1 MWIETLVRPASAT
14 IGGEDR
20 PQTVARLNVVPS
32 EPLHRQTDVPDVAV
46 GAVRAANAPCCR
58 AAEQVRVGL
67 AEHPVP
73 GGLVER
79 IVRGSDSSDG
89 MFASS
94 ISTTDPSPST
104 SYAR

>member
-79 IVRGSDSSDG
+79 IVTGKVAGQRQRQQRRHVRVVHLH
-89 MFASS
+89 
-94 ISTTDPSPST
+94 
-104 SYAR
+104 Y